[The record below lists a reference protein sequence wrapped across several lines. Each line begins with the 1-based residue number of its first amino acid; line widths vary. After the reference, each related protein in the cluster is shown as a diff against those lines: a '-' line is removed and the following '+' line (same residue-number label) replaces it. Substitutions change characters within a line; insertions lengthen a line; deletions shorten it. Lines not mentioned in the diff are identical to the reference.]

1 MVISTVLP
9 TIPAELQATENLPED
24 FQSDEKI
31 TADLQSQNFISIED
45 FILHPP
51 ERMEW
56 VDGKLVEKT
65 GMTFKHG
72 VAQAELTYCWK
83 NYVLSNGAG
92 GKVVTEALCRTNK
105 QARRPDVA
113 YITGELLQQLGEFT
127 VCPQSFSLIAEV
139 ASPDDSAEEL
149 FAKAKEYLES
159 GCQEVWLLFPEEKLV
174 LIKTPERWFL
184 LNPNDVV
191 NTQSVLQGF
200 SVAVNELLS

>member
-1 MVISTVLP
+1 MVVSAVLS
-9 TIPAELQATENLPED
+9 TIPAELQATENFPENL
-24 FQSDEKI
+24 QSVEKI
-31 TADLQSQNFISIED
+31 QADLQPENVISLED
-45 FILHPP
+45 FLLHPP
-51 ERMEW
+51 DRMEW
-56 VDGKLVEKT
+56 VDGTLLEKT

-72 VAQAELTYCWK
+72 VAQSKLAYYWRAYK
-83 NYVLSNGAG
+83 NSGEQG
-92 GKVVTEALCRTNK
+92 GEVVTEALCRTNK

-139 ASPDDSAEEL
+139 ASPDDGAEEL

-200 SVAVNELLS
+200 SVAVKELLS

>member
-1 MVISTVLP
+1 MLVSAVLS

-24 FQSDEKI
+24 LHSVEKIQSD
-31 TADLQSQNFISIED
+31 LQPGNLISLED
-45 FILHPP
+45 FMLHPP

-72 VAQAELTYCWK
+72 VAQAELAYYWRAYK
-83 NYVLSNGAG
+83 NSGEQG
-92 GKVVTEALCRTNK
+92 GEVVIEALCRTNK

-174 LIKTPERWFL
+174 LIKTTERWFL
-184 LNPNDVV
+184 LNTNDVV

-200 SVAVNELLS
+200 GVAVNELLS

>member
-1 MVISTVLP
+1 MVVSTVLP
-9 TIPAELQATENLPED
+9 TIPEDLQSTENLPED
-24 FQSDEKI
+24 LQSTENI
-31 TADLQSQNFISIED
+31 PADLHSENVISIED

-56 VDGKLVEKT
+56 VNGKLTEKT

-72 VAQAELTYCWK
+72 AAQAELTSCWR
-83 NYVLSNGAG
+83 NYSLSSEQG
-92 GKVVTEALCRTNK
+92 GKVVTETLCRTNK

-113 YITGELLQQLGEFT
+113 YITAELLQQLGEFT

-139 ASPDDSAEEL
+139 ASPEDSAEEL

-159 GCQEVWLLFPEEKLV
+159 GCQEVWLLFPQERLV

-184 LNPNDVV
+184 FNREEVV
-191 NTQSVLQGF
+191 STQTVLTGF
-200 SVAVNELLS
+200 SVIVNELLS